1 MTRITRAFH
10 LPGLTLCHVAIHTG
24 RTHQIRVHLSAVGHP
39 IVGDALYGG
48 VHRRV
53 PGDIRAVTHLQRP
66 FLHAARIAFKHPR
79 DDRRLEFT
87 ADLPQ
92 ICGTF
97 STRFPDG
104 TIGRRSDMDKPAVPH
119 KIRKVFEGRVFTV
132 VVESIK
138 TRKGGEM
145 DAEIVRHPGSVVLIP
160 LTDRGEI
167 ILVRQYRHAVGRD
180 AWELPAG
187 TLKPNEE
194 PEKAA
199 RRECHEEIGLVPS
212 TVEMLGTFYPTPG
225 YCDEE
230 MNFYKATGLR
240 QPRDGETAE
249 QDEDE
254 DIQQQAFT
262 VEQIRSM
269 IRGGEIVDMKT
280 VAGLTLL

>member
-1 MTRITRAFH
+1 
-10 LPGLTLCHVAIHTG
+10 
-24 RTHQIRVHLSAVGHP
+24 
-39 IVGDALYGG
+39 
-48 VHRRV
+48 
-53 PGDIRAVTHLQRP
+53 
-66 FLHAARIAFKHPR
+66 
-79 DDRRLEFT
+79 
-87 ADLPQ
+87 
-92 ICGTF
+92 
-97 STRFPDG
+97 
-104 TIGRRSDMDKPAVPH
+104 MDNPAVPH
-119 KIRKVFEGRVFTV
+119 AIRKVFEGRVFTV
-132 VVESIK
+132 VVETIT
-138 TRKGGEM
+138 TRKGGTM

-160 LTDRGEI
+160 LNERDEI
-167 ILVRQYRHAVGRD
+167 ILVRQYRHAIGRD

-187 TLKPNEE
+187 TLKPDEE

-199 RRECHEEIGLVPS
+199 RRECHEEIGLVPA